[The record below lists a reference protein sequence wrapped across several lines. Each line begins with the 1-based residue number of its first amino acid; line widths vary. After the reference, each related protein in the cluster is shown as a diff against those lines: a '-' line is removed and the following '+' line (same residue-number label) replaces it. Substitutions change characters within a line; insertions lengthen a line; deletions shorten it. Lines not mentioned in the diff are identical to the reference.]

1 MMRWRAIFNGLTT
14 GFRTTFLWAVLFI
27 GLWAALFADRAV
39 SQAPDDAISPGELQ
53 RKYRSASSDDRVG
66 LLESIRGSAIRMGDQ
81 TPAGGASLANYDELI
96 RLIESTI
103 DGDWLINGGTSTIM
117 PYRNGVRISTNGL
130 VERIAP
136 AEQNSALA
144 KARQLGRLSWKGLG
158 EWQAP
163 SSLRW
168 VSLHEIDR
176 MLDEHRQSE
185 KPSKVELE
193 LLGGIVRIDYLAW
206 DEESKQWFIGGP
218 AGNLVP
224 NHEGE
229 LVHEDLQLPPILL
242 EDLITVAPH
251 VLRGMGEF
259 GCSIDPDNG
268 RLQQAYE
275 YAMQPNTQRS
285 LQRSPDRWVE
295 GWRKVL
301 GPQKTTIVGLP
312 ADSPTAFALLKADAE
327 MKMLGLGLLPLP
339 PSVRSY
345 WQESELLQSKSSS
358 GMVRWWFTLSDAKIP
373 YDADRAIYKIS
384 IPNVKVLSEAQFI
397 NEQGTR
403 VVSTI
408 PDLAADAF
416 ATQFTRQQEAIQRH
430 SIVQARLR
438 HIFDLAVVFEIVR
451 NEMAKGRGD
460 EFVCLSDPEIQPRMP
475 RTPLEIESVASTF
488 KAKDGTRYAV
498 VSGGVAIRPQTLMRR
513 LSRGVV
519 QQPITIQR
527 DRDSKS
533 SFWSD
538 DLGASR

>member
-1 MMRWRAIFNGLTT
+1 MVRWLAGFNGLGN
-14 GFRTTFLWAVLFI
+14 GFSMALVWLAIAWI
-27 GLWAALFADRAV
+27 GLGTPFAF
-39 SQAPDDAISPGELQ
+39 SQGPGESSSFGDLN
-53 RKYRSASSDDRVG
+53 RKYLSATAEERIG
-66 LLESIRGSAIRMGDQ
+66 LLESIRAGELRLGDRN
-81 TPAGGASLANYDELI
+81 PAGGASLANYDELI

-117 PYRNGVRISTNGL
+117 PYRNGVRISTEGL

-136 AEQNSALA
+136 VEQSSAMA
-144 KARQLGRLSWKGLG
+144 KARQLGRLSWEGLG
-158 EWQAP
+158 EWQKP

-176 MLDEHRQSE
+176 MLQVHRDSR
-185 KPSKVELE
+185 KPGKLELE

-206 DEESKQWFIGGP
+206 DEESKQWLVGGP

-224 NHEGE
+224 NQEGE
-229 LVHEDLQLPPILL
+229 LVHEELQLPPVLL

-251 VLRGMGEF
+251 VLRGLGEF

-275 YAMQPNTQRS
+275 YAMQPGTQRS

-295 GWRKVL
+295 GWRKQL

-345 WQESELLQSKSSS
+345 WQESELLHSKSPS
-358 GMVRWWFTLSDAKIP
+358 GLVRWWFTLSDAKIP

-384 IPNVKVLSEAQFI
+384 VPNVKVLSEAQFI
-397 NEQGTR
+397 NEQGSR

-408 PDLAADAF
+408 PDIAADAF
-416 ATQFTRQQEAIQRH
+416 ATQFTKQHEAIQRH

-438 HIFDLAVVFEIVR
+438 HIFDLAVVFEIIR
-451 NEMAKGRGD
+451 HELTKGRGD
-460 EFVCLSDPEIQPRMP
+460 DFMCLGDLSIQPRMP
-475 RTPLEIESVASTF
+475 RTPLEIESVASTH

-498 VSGGVAIRPQTLMRR
+498 VSGGVAIRPQTLTKR

-519 QQPITIQR
+519 QQSITIQR
-527 DRDSKS
+527 DRDDKS
-533 SFWSD
+533 SFWTE
-538 DLGASR
+538 DLGTSR

>member
-1 MMRWRAIFNGLTT
+1 MVRWLAGFNGLVT
-14 GFRTTFLWAVLFI
+14 GFSMALVWLAIAWF
-27 GLWAALFADRAV
+27 GLGTHFAF
-39 SQAPDDAISPGELQ
+39 SQGPGESASFGDLN
-53 RKYRSASSDDRVG
+53 RKYLAATAEERIG
-66 LLESIRGSAIRMGDQ
+66 LLESIRAGDLRLGDQ
-81 TPAGGASLANYDELI
+81 NPAGGASLANYDELI

-117 PYRNGVRISTNGL
+117 PYRNGVRINTAGL

-136 AEQNSALA
+136 VDQNSAMA
-144 KARQLGRLSWKGLG
+144 KARQLGKLSWEGLG
-158 EWQAP
+158 EWQKP

-168 VSLHEIDR
+168 VSLYEIDR
-176 MLDEHRQSE
+176 MLQGHRGSG
-185 KPSKVELE
+185 KPGKFELE

-206 DEESKQWFIGGP
+206 DEESKQWLVGGP

-224 NHEGE
+224 NQEGE
-229 LVHEDLQLPPILL
+229 LVHEELQLPPVLL

-251 VLRGMGEF
+251 VLRGLGEF

-275 YAMQPNTQRS
+275 YAMQPSTQRS
-285 LQRSPDRWVE
+285 LQRAPERWVE
-295 GWRKVL
+295 GWRKQL

-345 WQESELLQSKSSS
+345 WQESELLHSKSPS
-358 GMVRWWFTLSDAKIP
+358 GLVRWWFTLSNAKIP

-384 IPNVKVLSEAQFI
+384 VPNVKVLSEAQFI
-397 NEQGTR
+397 NEQGSR

-408 PDLAADAF
+408 PDIAADAF
-416 ATQFTRQQEAIQRH
+416 ATQFTKQHEAIQRH

-438 HIFDLAVVFEIVR
+438 HIFDLAVVFEIIR
-451 NEMAKGRGD
+451 QELTKGRGD
-460 EFVCLSDPEIQPRMP
+460 DFVCLGDPSIQPRMP
-475 RTPLEIESVASTF
+475 RTPLEIESVASTH

-498 VSGGVAIRPQTLMRR
+498 VSGGVSIRPQTLTKR
-513 LSRGVV
+513 LSRGVD
-519 QQPITIQR
+519 QQQITIQR
-527 DRDSKS
+527 DRDDKS
-533 SFWSD
+533 SFWTE
-538 DLGASR
+538 DLRASR

>member
-1 MMRWRAIFNGLTT
+1 MVRWLAGFNGLGN
-14 GFRTTFLWAVLFI
+14 GFSMALVWLAIAWI
-27 GLWAALFADRAV
+27 GLGTHFAF
-39 SQAPDDAISPGELQ
+39 SQGPGESSSFGDLN
-53 RKYRSASSDDRVG
+53 RKYLSATAEERIG
-66 LLESIRGSAIRMGDQ
+66 LLESIRAGELRLGDRN
-81 TPAGGASLANYDELI
+81 PAGGASLANYDELI

-117 PYRNGVRISTNGL
+117 PYRNGVRISTEGL

-136 AEQNSALA
+136 VEQSSAMA
-144 KARQLGRLSWKGLG
+144 KARQLGRLSWEGLG
-158 EWQAP
+158 EWQKP

-176 MLDEHRQSE
+176 MLQVHRDSG
-185 KPSKVELE
+185 KPGKLELE

-206 DEESKQWFIGGP
+206 DEESKQWLVGGP

-224 NHEGE
+224 NQEGE
-229 LVHEDLQLPPILL
+229 LVHEELQLPPVLL
-242 EDLITVAPH
+242 EDLITIAPH
-251 VLRGMGEF
+251 VLRGLGEF

-268 RLQQAYE
+268 RLKQAYE
-275 YAMQPNTQRS
+275 YAMQPGTQRS

-295 GWRKVL
+295 GWRKQL

-339 PSVRSY
+339 PSFRSY
-345 WQESELLQSKSSS
+345 WQESELLHSKSPS
-358 GMVRWWFTLSDAKIP
+358 GLVRWWFTLSDAKIP

-384 IPNVKVLSEAQFI
+384 VPSVKVLSEAQFI
-397 NEQGTR
+397 NEQGSR

-408 PDLAADAF
+408 PDIAADAF
-416 ATQFTRQQEAIQRH
+416 ATQFTKQHEAIQRH

-438 HIFDLAVVFEIVR
+438 HIFDLAVVFEIIR
-451 NEMAKGRGD
+451 HELTKGRGD
-460 EFVCLSDPEIQPRMP
+460 DFMCLGDLSIQPRMP
-475 RTPLEIESVASTF
+475 RTPLEIESVASTH

-498 VSGGVAIRPQTLMRR
+498 VSGGVAIRTQTLTKR

-519 QQPITIQR
+519 QQSITIQR
-527 DRDSKS
+527 DRDDKS
-533 SFWSD
+533 SFWTE
-538 DLGASR
+538 DLGTSR